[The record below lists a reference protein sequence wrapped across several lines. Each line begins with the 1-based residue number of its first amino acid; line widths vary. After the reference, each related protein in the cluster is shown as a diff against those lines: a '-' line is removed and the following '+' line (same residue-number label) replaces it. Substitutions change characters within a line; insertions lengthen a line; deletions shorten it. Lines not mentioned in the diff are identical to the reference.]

1 MMSAKRDNLTSL
13 FPVWITLISLSC
25 LISLRDASTMLSR
38 SGKNGHS
45 YLDLDLRGKSFN
57 FLLLSMVLVADLSY
71 TAIIVLRYTPS
82 ILNLLKVFAFLII
95 KQCWRLSNAFVAC
108 IEMIISFLPFI
119 LCYITFVDLWYVEP
133 LLHPMDKYHLIW
145 WMILLIYC
153 LIGLLALCWGCL
165 DLCLSVLYIF
175 FLSCRVF
182 FWFVYQDTPGL
193 IN

>member
-25 LISLRDASTMLSR
+25 LISLRGASTTLSR
-38 SGKNGHS
+38 SSKNGHS

-95 KQCWRLSNAFVAC
+95 KQC
-108 IEMIISFLPFI
+108 
-119 LCYITFVDLWYVEP
+119 
-133 LLHPMDKYHLIW
+133 
-145 WMILLIYC
+145 
-153 LIGLLALCWGCL
+153 
-165 DLCLSVLYIF
+165 
-175 FLSCRVF
+175 
-182 FWFVYQDTPGL
+182 
-193 IN
+193 